1 MFFINLIN
9 FSLITRDSSLRN
21 KIILRRSHV
30 LRGRSVNHWKLR
42 SFRCLNTICFHFRHY
57 ILHWVIT
64 SMVHIENVSIFFNH
78 SIIFVEIRLFRPSV
92 PHVVVVLR
100 LRVDLFKVLFP
111 PIYFVNVCFRSSK
124 CRCRTIDV
132 ILHFLMIVEL
142 LLNDHTFMG
151 LYLRC
156 RIWVRYA
163 TSSLIS
169 IRAILI

>member
-1 MFFINLIN
+1 MLFVNLIN
-9 FSLITRDSSLRN
+9 FSLITWDSSLRN
-21 KIILRRSHV
+21 KVILRRGHV
-30 LRGRSVNHWKLR
+30 LWGRCVNHRKLR
-42 SFRCLNTICFHFRHY
+42 PFRCLNTIYFYFRHY

-64 SMVHIENVSIFFNH
+64 SMVHIENVPVLFNH
-78 SIIFVEIRLFRPSV
+78 SIIFVEVRLFRPSV

-100 LRVDLFKVLFP
+100 LRVNLFKVLFP
-111 PIYFVNVCFRSSK
+111 SIYFVNVCFRSSK
-124 CRCRTIDV
+124 CRCWTIDV

-156 RIWVRYA
+156 RIRVRYS